1 MSVTLHHHS
10 PTRKS
15 VEVTVPAAEVVTAFN
30 EVVAKIAPKVRI
42 PGFRPG
48 KAPRTVLMQRYAREI
63 QSDVAEQLVERHF
76 WKAAQE
82 AGAMPISRPALEKL
96 DLKEGSD
103 AMFRAQ
109 FDVAPIVDLPDYKT
123 LQLTKKK
130 RAIDEAALEEHLEG
144 LRQRAT
150 KLIPVDDAA
159 VAEGLVVTCDIRV
172 KPQGLKA
179 QTYADQVLQIEGGR
193 PFDRELLGMKA
204 EEKKAFTLTH
214 PQDDENR
221 VLAGKTL
228 AYEVTVKDIRRKE
241 TPELNDE
248 FGKDMGAFE
257 NLAALKAAVRKDL
270 EEAADRDAVARLHAT
285 LLDMLLDA
293 APFEVPRSMV
303 ILQLDDYCQEFA
315 QSVTR
320 QGLDPQKINWEA
332 YRRHRLNDAERA
344 VRSGYLLQTIGNAED
359 IQVADEEIDADIR
372 TYMEENH
379 VQQPFAAF
387 RAELEKRGST
397 TEIKGRIR
405 TDKIFEQL
413 VATASVTEELLDK
426 AAFEALVELE
436 RKREAGIPVGR
447 FDAGGLEGGD
457 LEGQEGGEPAAVTP
471 AGHVHGPDCDHDHEE
486 EKPIKK
492 AAPKA
497 EAVEEKHKPEQEAKA
512 HRPQDGPEG
521 AEPTKGSVKKT
532 AKKEEGFEEKP
543 KKAAKMDEPAEE
555 KPKAKLKQ
563 EAEAHRPKGG
573 PEGAEPTKGS
583 VKKPAAKK

>member
-1 MSVTLHHHS
+1 MSATLHHHS

-15 VEVTVPAAEVVTAFN
+15 VEVTVPAAEVGTAFN
-30 EVVAKIAPKVRI
+30 EVVAKITPKVRI

-63 QSDVAEQLVERHF
+63 QTDVAEQLVERHF

-82 AGAMPISRPALEKL
+82 AGALPISRPALEKL
-96 DLKEGSD
+96 ELKEGAD
-103 AMFRAQ
+103 AVFRAQ
-109 FDVAPIVDLPDYKT
+109 FDVAPAVELPDYKS
-123 LQLTKKK
+123 LKLTKKK
-130 RAIDEAALEEHLEG
+130 RAIDEAAVEEHLEG

-150 KLIPVDDAA
+150 RLIPVDDAA

-179 QTYADQVLQIEGGR
+179 QTYSDQVLQIEAGR
-193 PFDRELLGMKA
+193 PFDQQILGMKA

-241 TPELNDE
+241 TPGLNDE
-248 FGKDMGAFE
+248 FAKDMGAFD

-315 QSVTR
+315 QSVAR
-320 QGLDPQKINWEA
+320 QGMDPQKVNWEA

-344 VRSGYLLQTIGNAED
+344 VRSGYLLQAIGNAED

-372 TYMEENH
+372 TYMEENK

-387 RAELEKRGST
+387 RAELEKRGNT

-405 TDKIFEQL
+405 TDKIFEKL
-413 VATASVTEELLDK
+413 VASATVAEELLDK
-426 AAFEALVELE
+426 AAFETLVELE

-471 AGHVHGPDCDHDHEE
+471 AGHVHGPDCDHDHDHDHDHAEA
-486 EKPIKK
+486 KPAKK
-492 AAPKA
+492 AAKA
-497 EAVEEKHKPEQEAKA
+497 EAPA
-512 HRPQDGPEG
+512 
-521 AEPTKGSVKKT
+521 
-532 AKKEEGFEEKP
+532 EEKP
-543 KKAAKMDEPAEE
+543 KKAVKKAAKQEEAVEEKPKKAVKKEDPAEE
-555 KPKAKLKQ
+555 KPK
-563 EAEAHRPKGG
+563 
-573 PEGAEPTKGS
+573 T
-583 VKKPAAKK
+583 KKPAGKK

>member
-15 VEVTVPAAEVVTAFN
+15 VEVTVPAAEVGTAFN

-48 KAPRTVLMQRYAREI
+48 KAPRAVLMQRYAREI
-63 QSDVAEQLVERHF
+63 QSDVAEQLVDRHF

-96 DLKEGSD
+96 DLKEGAD
-103 AMFRAQ
+103 AVFKAQ
-109 FDVAPIVDLPDYKT
+109 FDVAPVVDLPDYKT

-130 RAIDEAALEEHLEG
+130 RAIDEAAIDEHLEG

-150 KLIPVDDAA
+150 RLLPVDEA

-179 QTYADQVLQIEGGR
+179 QTYADQVLQIEAGR
-193 PFDRELLGMKA
+193 PFDQEILGMKA
-204 EEKKAFTLTH
+204 DEKKAFTINH
-214 PQDDENR
+214 PADDENR

-228 AYEVTVKDIRRKE
+228 AYEVTVKDVRRKE

-248 FGKDMGAFE
+248 FAKDMGAFE
-257 NLAALKAAVRKDL
+257 NLAALKAAIRKDL
-270 EEAADRDAVARLHAT
+270 EEAAERDAVARLHAS
-285 LLDMLLDA
+285 LLDTLLDA

-315 QSVTR
+315 QTVAR
-320 QGLDPQKINWEA
+320 QGLDPKKVNWEA
-332 YRRHRLNDAERA
+332 YRRYRLNDAERA
-344 VRSGYLLQTIGNAED
+344 VRSGYLLQAIGNAED
-359 IQVADEEIDADIR
+359 IQVAEEEIDADIR
-372 TYMEENH
+372 SYMEENK

-387 RAELEKRGST
+387 KAELERRGNT

-405 TDKIFEQL
+405 TDKIFDKL
-413 VATASVTEELLDK
+413 AAAATVTEELLDK
-426 AAFEALVELE
+426 EAFAALVELE

-457 LEGQEGGEPAAVTP
+457 LEDQEGGEPAAVSP
-471 AGHVHGPDCDHDHEE
+471 AEHVHGPDCDHDHDHGHAEAKPAKKAAKAEAPAE
-486 EKPIKK
+486 EKPKK
-492 AAPKA
+492 A
-497 EAVEEKHKPEQEAKA
+497 V
-512 HRPQDGPEG
+512 
-521 AEPTKGSVKKT
+521 
-532 AKKEEGFEEKP
+532 KKEEPAEEKP
-543 KKAAKMDEPAEE
+543 KKAAKKEEAVEEKPKKAVKKEEPAEE
-555 KPKAKLKQ
+555 KPKAKK
-563 EAEAHRPKGG
+563 
-573 PEGAEPTKGS
+573 PT
-583 VKKPAAKK
+583 AKK

>member
-1 MSVTLHHHS
+1 MSATLHHHS

-15 VEVTVPAAEVVTAFN
+15 VEVTVPASEVGTTFN

-48 KAPRTVLMQRYAREI
+48 KAPRAVLMQRYAREI
-63 QSDVAEQLVERHF
+63 QSDVAEQLVDRHF

-96 DLKEGSD
+96 ELKEGSD
-103 AMFRAQ
+103 ALFRAQ
-109 FDVAPIVDLPDYKT
+109 FDVAPTVALPDYKN

-130 RAIDEAALEEHLEG
+130 RAIDEAALDEHLEG

-150 KLIPVDDAA
+150 KFLPVDDA
-159 VAEGLVVTCDIRV
+159 VAAGLVVTCDIRV

-179 QTYADQVLQIEGGR
+179 QTYSDQVLQIEASR
-193 PFDRELLGMKA
+193 PFDQQLLGMRA

-214 PQDDENR
+214 PENDENR

-241 TPELNDE
+241 TPALNDE
-248 FGKDMGAFE
+248 FAKDMGAFE

-270 EEAADRDAVARLHAT
+270 EEAADRDAEARLHAA
-285 LLDMLLDA
+285 LLDTLLDA

-315 QSVTR
+315 QSVAR
-320 QGLDPQKINWEA
+320 QGMDPQKVNWEA

-344 VRSGYLLQTIGNAED
+344 VRSGYLLQAIGNAED

-372 TYMEENH
+372 TYMEENK

-387 RAELEKRGST
+387 RAELEKRGNT

-405 TDKIFEQL
+405 TDKIFERL
-413 VATASVTEELLDK
+413 VASASVTEELLDK

-457 LEGQEGGEPAAVTP
+457 LEGQEGGEPAAVPPT
-471 AGHVHGPDCDHDHEE
+471 GHVHGPDCDHDHDHDHD
-486 EKPIKK
+486 
-492 AAPKA
+492 
-497 EAVEEKHKPEQEAKA
+497 AV
-512 HRPQDGPEG
+512 
-521 AEPTKGSVKKT
+521 
-532 AKKEEGFEEKP
+532 EEKP
-543 KKAAKMDEPAEE
+543 KKAKQEGSAKKAAPKKEEASVDKAKKAASEE

-563 EAEAHRPKGG
+563 EAEAHRPEGG
-573 PEGAEPTKGS
+573 PEGAEPAKGS